1 MATDRVDTSALVEA
15 GLAAMRMRG
24 SPLTRLPSK
33 GRAMIYALPG
43 GGTVRMRTCNDHVLL
58 VVGDRP
64 DPDAKLN
71 IEGTDW
77 LLLVMPEIERVPGK
91 TVAYLLPTK
100 IVEAEA
106 RRTHRE
112 WLATNPN
119 TKGENKTWSLW
130 FRKDGP
136 GKANDYATKW
146 SEYRLAPSIETDA
159 PSEELERHSVP
170 RGGNVKT
177 EVEDARRRIARAAG
191 VPVEAVKIAINF
203 EG

>member
-1 MATDRVDTSALVEA
+1 MAADRIDNEALVEA
-15 GLAAMRMRG
+15 GIAAMRTCGR
-24 SPLTRLPSK
+24 PLTRLPSK
-33 GRAMIYALPG
+33 GRAMIYALPNG
-43 GGTVRMRTCNDHVLL
+43 ETVRMRTCNDHVLI

-77 LLLVMPEIERVPGK
+77 LLLVMPEVERVPGK

-100 IVEAEA
+100 VVEVEA
-106 RRTHRE
+106 RRTHKE

-119 TKGENKTWSLW
+119 TKGDNKTWNLW
-130 FRKDGP
+130 FRKDAP
-136 GKANDYATKW
+136 AKANDYAAKW
-146 SEYRLAPSIETDA
+146 SNYRLSASVEADEAAEKP
-159 PSEELERHSVP
+159 ERHSVP
-170 RGGNVKT
+170 RAGNVKA

-191 VPVEAVKIAINF
+191 VPVESVKITINF